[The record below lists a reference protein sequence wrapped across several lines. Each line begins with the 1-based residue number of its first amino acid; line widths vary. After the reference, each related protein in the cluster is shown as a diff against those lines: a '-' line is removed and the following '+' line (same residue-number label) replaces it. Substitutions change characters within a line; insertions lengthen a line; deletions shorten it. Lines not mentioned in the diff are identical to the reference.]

1 MSGRKRK
8 RFGSKKFVFVCKN
21 PFHCDWGSPDDSKDA
36 GKSCGKKLLSVLSEL
51 GGSECKASCR
61 ACLVKS
67 KSVEY
72 VRARLSKVNQ
82 KEEVIGSCGEHFHGR
97 WLFLFRSSVSGV

>member
-21 PFHCDWGSPDDSKDA
+21 PFHRDWGSPDDSKDA

-51 GGSECKASCR
+51 GGSECKAICR

-72 VRARLSKVNQ
+72 VRARLPKVNL
-82 KEEVIGSCGEHFHGR
+82 KEKVIGSYEEHFRGR
-97 WLFLFRSSVSGV
+97 RLFCFVRLS